1 MSNVNRNTAKEA
13 RQFFLNVLC
22 MRDGGAWRV
31 LVAPGELPTHLE
43 RCFDQ
48 HGEAYPAYLDFEELD
63 RVAAKRGVTIEKRTA
78 REGSVELTAHGE
90 AAITLSR
97 WLSNAFA
104 SAIQ

>member
-1 MSNVNRNTAKEA
+1 MTNTNNAKQA
-13 RQFFLNVLC
+13 QQFSLNVFC
-22 MRDGGAWRV
+22 MKDGGAWRV
-31 LVAPGELPTHLE
+31 LVAPGELPVYLE

-63 RVAAKRGVTIEKRTA
+63 RVAGKRGVTIEKRVA
-78 REGSVELTAHGE
+78 RDGSIELTAHGE
-90 AAITLSR
+90 AATTLSR